1 MTIRLQ
7 KLVRSEQGISLV
19 EMALVIPFL
28 LLIVI
33 GVVDFGRAYYLY
45 NEVVGAA
52 HAGAIYGSQFP
63 TDTTGM
69 QTAGTNNAP
78 DVSGISV
85 SATYGCECLD
95 GTSASASCSSAPSC
109 SSSNNEV
116 YYVHVTASAT
126 YTPLVPWPGVP
137 SSVPMSET
145 VEVRSAVAY

>member
-1 MTIRLQ
+1 MTA
-7 KLVRSEQGISLV
+7 KLYQFVRAEQGISLV

-85 SATYGCECLD
+85 TASYGCECLD
-95 GTSASASCSSAPSC
+95 GTLASASCSSAPSC
-109 SSSNNEV
+109 ASSNNEV
-116 YYVHVTASAT
+116 YYVQVTATAT
-126 YTPLVPWPGVP
+126 YTPLLPWPGIP
-137 SSVPMSET
+137 SSVPMSES
-145 VEVRSAVAY
+145 VEVRSAIAY

>member
-1 MTIRLQ
+1 MTI
-7 KLVRSEQGISLV
+7 KLRNLVGSEQGISLV

-33 GVVDFGRAYYLY
+33 GIIDFGRAYYLY

-63 TDTTGM
+63 TQTANI
-69 QTAGTNNAP
+69 QTAGQNNAP

-85 SATYGCECLD
+85 SASYGCECLD
-95 GTSASASCSSAPSC
+95 GTEASASCATSPSC

-116 YYVHVTASAT
+116 YYVIVTASAT

-137 SSVPMSET
+137 SSVPMSQT
-145 VEVRSAVAY
+145 VEVRSAIAY